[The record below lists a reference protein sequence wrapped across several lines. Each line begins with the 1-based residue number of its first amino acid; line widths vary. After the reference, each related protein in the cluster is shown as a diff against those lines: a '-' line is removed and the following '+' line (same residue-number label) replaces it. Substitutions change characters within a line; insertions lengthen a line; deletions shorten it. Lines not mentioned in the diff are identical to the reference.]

1 MFVVETSRGVTSSDH
16 GSCHLFRKWGPLN
29 APVSALQPVLFC
41 VWVMSLKDQIL
52 VKTVSF
58 TFISALLHCIH
69 HLAPPELMTGS
80 IGLQS
85 TELWGLLETSKSTTK
100 TEQLLIGGDLKHPC
114 LCRSLFCWISQAN
127 QPWVVQLAQ
136 ALASKGPL
144 CPCTWKGFN

>member
-1 MFVVETSRGVTSSDH
+1 MGAIKCSSFSITTCAFLCVSYVTKGPD
-16 GSCHLFRKWGPLN
+16 SCENCKLH
-29 APVSALQPVLFC
+29 
-41 VWVMSLKDQIL
+41 IY
-52 VKTVSF
+52 
-58 TFISALLHCIH
+58 SALLHCIH

-114 LCRSLFCWISQAN
+114 LCRSLFCWISQAK